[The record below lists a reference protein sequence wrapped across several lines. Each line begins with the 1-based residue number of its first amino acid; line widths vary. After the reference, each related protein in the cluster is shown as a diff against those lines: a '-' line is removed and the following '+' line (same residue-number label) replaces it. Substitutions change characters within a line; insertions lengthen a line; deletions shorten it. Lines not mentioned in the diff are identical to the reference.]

1 MRRAGGMIAAAVAGA
16 VAGALLML
24 TVPLPGVPLEPGPT
38 TTSPPPVVVGKAPV
52 RTLLAWSPSGLPPG
66 YAGAVR
72 SLPTVRRA
80 VEVYSGFA
88 WLTGWRD
95 AGGPHRSSPPGLAVP
110 VEVAAVDAAQYRAFL
125 PPADRSALAGL
136 AGGGALLGRTGA
148 ELRRIG
154 PGGTLTFGGN
164 TLRVEGIIEDELIG
178 AHEVLVSRATGER
191 LGIVRPRYLLVAPR
205 SSVPR
210 RRVEAGLREGL
221 PSGVRL
227 RVRAPGETPV
237 FRHGDAVLPPLALKE
252 VFGEFAAAPVVGGF
266 LRIERRWVSE
276 NIRTVHVPR
285 LGTVTCHRRVIPML
299 RGALQELSDRGLA
312 GLIDPGQYGGCYSP
326 RFLNRTPAAG
336 ISHHA
341 WGVALDIN
349 VVQNPYGAEPRMD
362 RRVVEVFERWGFT
375 WGGRWLVPDA
385 MHFEFMRFPAKA

>member
-1 MRRAGGMIAAAVAGA
+1 MKRLAGTVAAVVAGA
-16 VAGALLML
+16 VAGAVLML
-24 TVPLPGVPLEPGPT
+24 SVPLPGVPTEPGPRP
-38 TTSPPPVVVGKAPV
+38 TSPPPVVVGKAPV
-52 RTLLAWSPSGLPPG
+52 RTLLAWSPSGLSPG
-66 YAGAVR
+66 YPEAVR
-72 SLPTVRRA
+72 SLPSVRRA

-95 AGGPHRSSPPGLAVP
+95 SGGPHRRPPPGLAVP
-110 VEVAAVDAAQYRAFL
+110 VEVAAVDVARYRAFL
-125 PPADRSALAGL
+125 PPSDRSALAGL

-148 ELRRIG
+148 ELRRVG
-154 PGGTLTFGGN
+154 PGGTLTFGGT
-164 TLRVEGIIEDELIG
+164 TLQVRGIIEDELIG
-178 AHEVLVSRATGER
+178 AHEVLVSRATGR
-191 LGIVRPRYLLVAPR
+191 SLGIGRPRYLLVAPR
-205 SSVPR
+205 TSVPR
-210 RRVEAGLREGL
+210 RRVEAGLHSLL
-221 PSGVRL
+221 PAGARL

-252 VFGEFAAAPVVGGF
+252 VFGEFAAAPVAGGF
-266 LRIERRWVSE
+266 LRVERRWVSE
-276 NIRTVHVPR
+276 SIRTVRVPR

-299 RGALQELSDRGLA
+299 RGALQELADRGLA
-312 GLIDPGQYGGCYSP
+312 GLIDPAQYGGCYSP

-341 WGVALDIN
+341 WGVAVDLN
-349 VVQNPYGAEPRMD
+349 VAQNPYGAEPRMD

>member
-1 MRRAGGMIAAAVAGA
+1 MRRGAGTVAAAVAGA
-16 VAGALLML
+16 VAGAVLML
-24 TVPLPGVPLEPGPT
+24 TVPLPGVPSERVPGPT
-38 TTSPPPVVVGKAPV
+38 SSPPVVVGKAPV
-52 RTLLAWSPSGLPPG
+52 RTLLAWSPSGLPAG

-72 SLPTVRRA
+72 SLPSVRRA

-95 AGGPHRSSPPGLAVP
+95 TGGPNRRPPPGLAVP
-110 VEVAAVDAAQYRAFL
+110 VEVAAVEVAQYRAFL
-125 PPADRSALAGL
+125 PPADRSSLAGL
-136 AGGGALLGRTGA
+136 AAGGALLGRTGA
-148 ELRRIG
+148 ELRRVG
-154 PGGTLTFGGN
+154 PGGTLTFRGS
-164 TLRVEGIIEDELIG
+164 TLQVRGIIEDELIG
-178 AHEVLVSRATGER
+178 AHEVLVSRAAGRR
-191 LGIVRPRYLLVAPR
+191 LGIARPRYLLVAPE
-205 SSVPR
+205 SSAPR
-210 RRVEAGLREGL
+210 RRVEAGLRAAL

-237 FRHGDAVLPPLALKE
+237 FRHGDAVLPSLALKE
-252 VFGEFAAAPVVGGF
+252 VFGEFAATPIAGGF
-266 LRIERRWVSE
+266 LRVDRRWVSE

-299 RGALQELSDRGLA
+299 RGALQELADRGLA

-341 WGVALDIN
+341 WGVAVDLN
-349 VVQNPYGAEPRMD
+349 VAQNPYGAEPRMD

-385 MHFEFMRFPAKA
+385 MHFEFMRFPTRA